1 MLLCAVSTWA
11 GDFVVSTTEGT
22 PENIYTINN
31 GNGIFVAGN
40 GANGKMGK
48 FAFYAVEG
56 KENAYYIYSVS
67 ESKWFTYDQADSYG
81 AKKDFVRLSD
91 NKANYFHIAHCTS
104 NSTCYE
110 IRPYKS
116 NGEAANIFL
125 NWYGGTD
132 GSPLG
137 LWTQNGD
144 QDSGSR
150 MVIWD
155 INNYPTANKF
165 YVIEAPLFQANQG
178 ISKGLYVNSENNPAW
193 NTIDLTDKAY
203 YWTIEINDGGKFA
216 LKNVGTEKYLNG
228 TTTSEE
234 VVYGDIVPLT
244 EMQFNIIV
252 NNVTVHANNHSN
264 GAGSGSNIVSWG
276 GSVGSASAWQFVEK
290 QDPDAVSELEITYN
304 FTYKGE
310 TLEEYTQTVSTLV
323 GEEYPNITVQ
333 FPYGISAKKPE
344 GTIAAEDATDGVVT
358 KIIELKVEKELP
370 FETADDVNSITKWYY
385 IQMHT
390 NQPGYIGDIAEDNT
404 INVAW
409 RKASDVAS
417 ENFIWGFVGNVFDG
431 ITVVNKGTSKQ
442 LTSSGNGNVTLT
454 DAGTAFF
461 IAQTTETNANATN
474 GFCLRKSDSNK
485 YLNANY
491 GAAKMSHWDSTDAGS
506 TFFLTEY
513 EDADITVTDA
523 GWATMYLGYAA
534 YVPEGVKVYAV
545 TGVNEYGYVNKQEIT
560 GTIPANTGVLLENAG
575 DYTFKKAAN
584 YTAVIEQNIM
594 AGSVEDSYI
603 EGAAYILANG
613 ENGVGL
619 YKAALNC
626 DETGADGTTHFLNN
640 AGKAYMRLPEQQ
652 NSATFYGFEWT
663 GTTAI
668 EGIEA
673 TAGEKAIYDL
683 TGRKI
688 DAITVPGLY
697 IINGVKTIVE

>member
-165 YVIEAPLFQANQG
+165 YVIEAPMFQANQG
-178 ISKGLYVNSENNPAW
+178 ISKGLYVNSENSPAW

-203 YWTIEINDGGKFA
+203 YWTIEINEGGKFA

-252 NNVTVHANNHSN
+252 NNVTVHANGHN
-264 GAGSGSNIVSWG
+264 GGAAASGNVVSWG
-276 GSVGSASAWQFVEK
+276 GSVGSASAWQFIEK

-344 GTIAAEDATDGVVT
+344 GAIAAEDATDGVVT

-385 IQMHT
+385 IKMHT
-390 NQPGYIGDIAEDNT
+390 NQPGYIGDINEDGT

-409 RKASDVAS
+409 GKTADEEGKNNHADFV
-417 ENFIWGFVGNVFDG
+417 WGFVGNVFDG
-431 ITVVNKGTSKQ
+431 VQVINKSSKLA
-442 LTSSGNGNVTLT
+442 LTSTGDGNVQLSQN
-454 DAGTAFF
+454 GTAFF
-461 IAQTTETNANATN
+461 VANTSETSENAKN

-491 GAAKMSHWDSTDAGS
+491 GAAKMSHWSSTDAGS
-506 TFFLTEY
+506 TLFLQEY
-513 EDADITVTDA
+513 KEYNATVSEAGYSTLYLDYATYIPEDAEVYVVNDLIN
-523 GWATMYLGYAA
+523 GWVIM
-534 YVPEGVKVYAV
+534 EQV
-545 TGVNEYGYVNKQEIT
+545 TGVLPAETGVILKNAGSYNFALSINEADAISSLLKGTATTTEIT
-560 GTIPANTGVLLENAG
+560 DNSKT
-575 DYTFKKAAN
+575 Y
-584 YTAVIEQNIM
+584 
-594 AGSVEDSYI
+594 
-603 EGAAYILANG
+603 YILANG
-613 ENGVGL
+613 DNGIGL
-619 YKAALNC
+619 YPH
-626 DETGADGTTHFLNN
+626 GTEEYGNFVNN
-640 AGKAYMRLPEQQ
+640 ANKAYLAVDAAQGAL
-652 NSATFYGFEWT
+652 SYGFDFG

-673 TAGEKAIYDL
+673 VAGEQAIYDL

-688 DAITVPGLY
+688 EAITAPGLY